1 MTTDL
6 HEKRRKMAEVTLENF
21 IDGEFVPASS
31 FLDSFDPSVGEVW
44 ARIPDSG
51 KQEVDLAVA
60 AAKRAFP
67 IWSSKSRVER
77 AKMMNKIADLI
88 EENLEELAQI
98 ESRDQGKPVWLAR
111 AIDIPRAVHNFRFFA
126 SSILHTRNSSTLLED
141 VGATNY
147 TMRMP
152 IGVAGMISPWN
163 LPLYLLTFKI
173 APCIAAGNTCVCKPS
188 EMTSV
193 TSWKLAKLM
202 VKAGLPNGVVNMVYG
217 LGHRAGSAIVEHP
230 DVPLVSFTGGTETGK
245 KIMALASPLCKKISL
260 ELGGKNAAVVFDDVD
275 LDEII
280 PTVVRSGFTNQGE
293 ICLCMSRF
301 FVQESILEKF
311 VEKYVAAARKMV
323 VGPPSEDSSKL
334 GALISKE
341 HLYKVKGYV
350 ELAIEEGGTV
360 HCGEGVDEMHIP
372 LKNKNGYY
380 MAPTVITGL
389 GPHSRCMQEEIF
401 GPVVCIAPFTTEED
415 AIEKANCVKYG
426 LAACVWTKDVGRTH
440 RVSQKLQAG
449 TVWANCWMVRD
460 LNMPFGGMKASGVG
474 REGVNESMEFFTEAK
489 CICIKH

>member
-21 IDGEFVPASS
+21 IDGEFVPASR

-202 VKAGLPNGVVNMVYG
+202 VKAEKSLVGL
-217 LGHRAGSAIVEHP
+217 
-230 DVPLVSFTGGTETGK
+230 LVRK
-245 KIMALASPLCKKISL
+245 
-260 ELGGKNAAVVFDDVD
+260 
-275 LDEII
+275 
-280 PTVVRSGFTNQGE
+280 
-293 ICLCMSRF
+293 RF
-301 FVQESILEKF
+301 
-311 VEKYVAAARKMV
+311 R
-323 VGPPSEDSSKL
+323 PP
-334 GALISKE
+334 A
-341 HLYKVKGYV
+341 
-350 ELAIEEGGTV
+350 
-360 HCGEGVDEMHIP
+360 
-372 LKNKNGYY
+372 
-380 MAPTVITGL
+380 
-389 GPHSRCMQEEIF
+389 
-401 GPVVCIAPFTTEED
+401 
-415 AIEKANCVKYG
+415 
-426 LAACVWTKDVGRTH
+426 
-440 RVSQKLQAG
+440 
-449 TVWANCWMVRD
+449 
-460 LNMPFGGMKASGVG
+460 
-474 REGVNESMEFFTEAK
+474 
-489 CICIKH
+489 